1 MEILVTGNI
10 KWLEEEFFT
19 VLAEQNKV
27 IVCGKDAERIREK
40 HISPYQFSIE
50 QKEFEKLFFMIHK
63 TPHLHEHYKPW
74 YNTRVKRCT

>member
-50 QKEFEKLFFMIHK
+50 QKEFEKLFFTYHFQDVYKRQGMV
-63 TPHLHEHYKPW
+63 EHQE
-74 YNTRVKRCT
+74 RLL